1 MIVSECGRVANS
13 MMCHLAIEL
22 IEFIEF
28 IDSDILRTD
37 NRSDRAS
44 KGGSV
49 WQKVL
54 VCVCVSE

>member
-1 MIVSECGRVANS
+1 MSVSECGRVAMIA

-22 IEFIEF
+22 IELIEF

-44 KGGSV
+44 KGDQCGR
-49 WQKVL
+49 K
-54 VCVCVSE
+54 C